1 MKQSYHTPKIVALT
15 IITDDD
21 DMALKSD
28 LMVLNTEAAVQQR
41 FSLSLETR
49 KSDTCGF
56 QTAKK
61 SGWNF
66 CSLWSRGSLALNAA
80 VALLEKSPQLVA
92 ENPWPCF
99 Q

>member
-1 MKQSYHTPKIVALT
+1 MLT
-15 IITDDD
+15 IIADDD

-49 KSDTCGF
+49 KSDICGF

-61 SGWNF
+61 SG
-66 CSLWSRGSLALNAA
+66 
-80 VALLEKSPQLVA
+80 
-92 ENPWPCF
+92 
-99 Q
+99 